1 MHRVGTS
8 HRAPRVSR
16 VPAAWLAEGGKGY
29 RVTGGRA
36 LRRPLI
42 QAALVTYVWRGP
54 PRQVT
59 CSRCLAVREDVP
71 GGGARHHARMQ
82 TCHGGRGS
90 GAVNGADETRPVALA
105 RAMVTGHQDN
115 GSQDPSRVTPRSPH
129 QNMVRLPLPSSTYPA
144 LMTAPATVGRWN
156 KPGVGTDRGWN
167 KPAAG
172 TRTKNSSVSTTYPHR
187 LSPPMHKFIHRCTEG
202 PLAGGVPS
210 ADPSTCKASR
220 LGRTHRSCL
229 KIRKPRQRSNR
240 HKSHRM

>member
-1 MHRVGTS
+1 MESSIGPLFDGQAVELDHGARSEPGGSADPTSRPLARDTYHRGGTGDRVNVPQKRAYGSHAKHLWCTGYATS

-129 QNMVRLPLPSSTYPA
+129 QNMDVSGTHDSAGDCGEMEQTGSWNRPGLEQASS
-144 LMTAPATVGRWN
+144 WN
-156 KPGVGTDRGWN
+156 
-167 KPAAG
+167 
-172 TRTKNSSVSTTYPHR
+172 
-187 LSPPMHKFIHRCTEG
+187 
-202 PLAGGVPS
+202 
-210 ADPSTCKASR
+210 
-220 LGRTHRSCL
+220 
-229 KIRKPRQRSNR
+229 
-240 HKSHRM
+240 